1 MSRVVL
7 HCGELD
13 FMMASRPTN
22 LTMLLRAI
30 ARRCPNCGTRG
41 IFSSFTELRA
51 SCPACGLRLHRGE
64 SDYFIGAYLLN
75 LVAVELL
82 FALLLA
88 VVAVVTYPDT
98 PWQVLQWASIVLIIA
113 GAVVCY
119 PFAKAVWLAADL
131 MLRPITDAELD
142 WHRDGGDADRE
153 LPHL

>member
-1 MSRVVL
+1 
-7 HCGELD
+7 
-13 FMMASRPTN
+13 
-22 LTMLLRAI
+22 
-30 ARRCPNCGTRG
+30 
-41 IFSSFTELRA
+41 
-51 SCPACGLRLHRGE
+51 LRLHRGE

-88 VVAVVTYPDT
+88 VVAIVTYPDT

-131 MLRPITDAELD
+131 MLRPITEAELD